1 MNMSCRYYEQ
11 VMDQYGKFADDIHNG
26 KIVSAYALDRH
37 GVIAAVSKMAF
48 GNGMGVKIEHSMD
61 ARELFAPAFGDIVA
75 EVPADKVGELS
86 HLLTL

>member
-1 MNMSCRYYEQ
+1 
-11 VMDQYGKFADDIHNG
+11 
-26 KIVSAYALDRH
+26 
-37 GVIAAVSKMAF
+37 MAF

-86 HLLTL
+86 ISFRNPGR